1 MNAPDRDAPA
11 VADAIRAVRAG
22 DRDAFGVIVA
32 HYQRRMFG
40 LALMMT
46 RDATGAEEV
55 AQDALVRVYQRLHLY
70 DARRPFS
77 PWIATI
83 TARLAQNWLVKR
95 SRVTRHEGH
104 EIDPDRH
111 AADDDADP
119 LDDLIADE
127 EDRRLWRA
135 VRALPSGQRTAVML
149 HYRQGLLVRDIAST
163 LGVTSGTVKTLLFR
177 ARQRL
182 RHALGG
188 PSADM
193 QGTSR

>member
-1 MNAPDRDAPA
+1 VTEPERDAPA
-11 VADAIRAVRAG
+11 IAGAISAVRAG

-46 RDATGAEEV
+46 RDASGAEEV
-55 AQDALVRVYQRLHLY
+55 AQDALVRAYQRLHLY

-77 PWIATI
+77 PWIATV

-95 SRVTRHEGH
+95 ARVTTREGDG
-104 EIDPDRH
+104 IDAERQ
-111 AADDDADP
+111 AADDAADP
-119 LDDLIADE
+119 LDELIADE

-135 VRALPSGQRTAVML
+135 VSALPSGQRTVVML
-149 HYRQGLLVRDIAST
+149 HYRQGLRVQDIAGA
-163 LGVTSGTVKTLLFR
+163 LGVTAGTVKTLLFR

-182 RHALGG
+182 RRALVGS
-188 PSADM
+188 PAD
-193 QGTSR
+193 SREKS